1 MGTSLPRGKGSGVA
15 LLILLALI
23 FLGWQWGLAI
33 FLLYLSPLLVQFI
46 VALVKVFVAL
56 LRWRRTPEDTPLS
69 LPATTD
75 GNVVPFVKA
84 TKAERERVMAA
95 QGHRCANPY
104 CNMDLRQSTPH
115 WDHITPRSKGGTDSV
130 HNMQW
135 LCDACNLN
143 TKDMDWVE
151 FVYRYATS
159 LGIDPNKNQKPWQQ
173 WILNRAKNGFGTP

>member
-1 MGTSLPRGKGSGVA
+1 MLMSEL
-15 LLILLALI
+15 
-23 FLGWQWGLAI
+23 Q
-33 FLLYLSPLLVQFI
+33 PLLVAI
-46 VALVKVFVAL
+46 VGAGVVAQVWKA
-56 LRWRRTPEDTPLS
+56 WRSSRRASQATQATQAFPVETS
-69 LPATTD
+69 L
-75 GNVVPFVKA
+75 NVVPFVKA

-135 LCDACNLN
+135 LCDTCNLN
-143 TKDMDWVE
+143 KNDMDWVE
-151 FVYRYATS
+151 FLYRYSTS

-173 WILNRAKNGFGTP
+173 WILNRTKNGLGT